1 MKSGSTDLADQVQ
14 FMVRKIE
21 YLEEQ
26 SQQRTK
32 VNQLQ
37 YEEPYLREIEMLKG
51 KLAQER
57 EIREQVIEKK
67 NAEVRSFKS

>member
-14 FMVRKIE
+14 FLVRKIE